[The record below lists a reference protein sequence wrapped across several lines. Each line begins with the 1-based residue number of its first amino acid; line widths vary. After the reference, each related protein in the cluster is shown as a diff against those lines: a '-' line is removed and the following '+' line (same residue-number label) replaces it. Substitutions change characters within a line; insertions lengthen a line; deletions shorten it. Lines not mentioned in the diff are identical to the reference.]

1 MLVNTEKGLKF
12 NEHVRKILYIKESTF
27 DKIKK
32 KNGQL
37 NHALN
42 ETKKRNYIMKKYRTE
57 SYEKLEKWFRKVYKK
72 QIVIHTV
79 YNKIPR
85 KIRLLMKNIL
95 ESKKG

>member
-1 MLVNTEKGLKF
+1 
-12 NEHVRKILYIKESTF
+12 
-27 DKIKK
+27 
-32 KNGQL
+32 
-37 NHALN
+37 
-42 ETKKRNYIMKKYRTE
+42 MKKYRTE